1 MKTIVF
7 IGAPGAGKGSRIETC
22 VKQRGFTHIS
32 SGDLLRKAG
41 YDLSSGKL
49 IDDGV
54 VIPLV
59 KEAIQKAK
67 GDIILDGFPRNVAQ
81 AKKLEAAGVKVDK
94 VVFINIS
101 REEAVR
107 RAVNRLICPKCQAV
121 YTKTDY
127 KPPKQEGICD
137 LCGSALTQRTDDN
150 EATIA
155 KRFDVFV
162 NATYPVVMHYHNN
175 GIEIGVFNA
184 DKDPDEEILNLV

>member
-22 VKQRGFTHIS
+22 VKQREFIHIS

-49 IDDGV
+49 IEDSV

-59 KEAIQKAK
+59 KDAIQKAE
-67 GDIILDGFPRNVAQ
+67 GDIILDGFPRNVSQ
-81 AKKLEAAGVKVDK
+81 AKKLEEAGVKVDK
-94 VVFINIS
+94 VIFINIS
-101 REEAVR
+101 QEEAIR

-137 LCGSALTQRTDDN
+137 LCGTALTQRTDDN

-155 KRFDVFV
+155 KRFDVFA
-162 NATYPVVMHYHNN
+162 NDTYPAVLHYHKKR
-175 GIEIGVFNA
+175 IKVEVFNA
-184 DKDPDEEILNLV
+184 EKDPDEAILNLV